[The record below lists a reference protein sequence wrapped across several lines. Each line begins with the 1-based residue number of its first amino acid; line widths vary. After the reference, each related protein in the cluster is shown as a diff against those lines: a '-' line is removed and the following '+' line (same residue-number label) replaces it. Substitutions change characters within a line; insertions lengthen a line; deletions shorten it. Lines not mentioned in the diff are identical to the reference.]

1 MAATLAPISAILD
14 TYANGLRDHAV
25 SAVCA
30 LFRRYLS
37 VEESFL
43 SQPSTDQA
51 MAALVKA
58 NADSLDGVVAT
69 AIAHEALKA
78 RSALTITLL
87 RQLYGF
93 PERFGVAPLREL
105 PESLDVVTELSK
117 LSGRVSPRPRPQP
130 RTRTPH
136 PHPPPNPH
144 PHPPSPSPSPQPQP

>member
-105 PESLDVVTELSK
+105 PAWQCSKTRESLPALAMKSSAASRCGRSCWSGTSRSGQRWYGGVRK
-117 LSGRVSPRPRPQP
+117 LEVAGM
-130 RTRTPH
+130 
-136 PHPPPNPH
+136 
-144 PHPPSPSPSPQPQP
+144 

>member
-69 AIAHEALKA
+69 AIAAKASQAEKAGHGEAQGRPSQA
-78 RSALTITLL
+78 TL
-87 RQLYGF
+87 
-93 PERFGVAPLREL
+93 AMA
-105 PESLDVVTELSK
+105 SDVS
-117 LSGRVSPRPRPQP
+117 SRAIPR
-130 RTRTPH
+130 
-136 PHPPPNPH
+136 
-144 PHPPSPSPSPQPQP
+144 